1 AHLSRRSMPSPR
13 YSLQPGEVEL
23 SRLDSSAPSILS
35 EPPPYEEV
43 PGFSSTFRPTVHL
56 QIETTGKPLISL
68 PLPLHTD
75 PIPIFSLDHQEG
87 SSSAA
92 ARHTPRFISI
102 RPARC
107 SGSSYLVSAED
118 QRTLSTT
125 TYFFGPNRPPIVRL
139 FHPASPPLSQSAVDA
154 LLFPGKRKGE
164 EEDDH
169 EEAAWDSF
177 KVTSLGLLTRA
188 VTFRSR
194 LGTFEWR
201 YASRRERQA
210 VHGKEGD
217 DDDDEISN
225 MLVLERV
232 VRIATAQ
239 SSHLTS
245 SSSSSS
251 RNWMKKQKSG
261 NSEEVRTV
269 VARFLRGPRYRTPGS
284 SASSAG
290 NGGRL
295 MVDPSLWES
304 ENGGGGK
311 GESEMAMV
319 MIVTT
324 CLVMLKKEVDRR
336 RAQQMAVM

>member
-1 AHLSRRSMPSPR
+1 
-13 YSLQPGEVEL
+13 
-23 SRLDSSAPSILS
+23 
-35 EPPPYEEV
+35 
-43 PGFSSTFRPTVHL
+43 
-56 QIETTGKPLISL
+56 
-68 PLPLHTD
+68 
-75 PIPIFSLDHQEG
+75 
-87 SSSAA
+87 
-92 ARHTPRFISI
+92 
-102 RPARC
+102 
-107 SGSSYLVSAED
+107 
-118 QRTLSTT
+118 
-125 TYFFGPNRPPIVRL
+125 
-139 FHPASPPLSQSAVDA
+139 

-164 EEDDH
+164 EEEDH
-169 EEAAWDSF
+169 DEAAWDSF

-210 VHGKEGD
+210 VRLGLGFEPVVTGSSASSITDSDSDNLEDGKEGD

-239 SSHLTS
+239 SSHLT
-245 SSSSSS
+245 SSSS

-295 MVDPSLWES
+295 MVDPSMWES
-304 ENGGGGK
+304 ENGGGEK

-336 RAQQMAVM
+336 RAQQMAVMGAIAGGAGGS